1 MAMSCLAL
9 PVVGRPTRRAR
20 RSSASV
26 DSGISEK
33 STLLSGV
40 SLPLFPARFA
50 RADDANRFRAILQ
63 PPQCIY
69 DQKHAAARRKSQT
82 LPSLLRRGMFKIFPI
97 ERLGIAENRRRFLEW
112 NTMLFVV
119 LQGLASIPGE
129 HIYVYTL
136 ITFDGLFPTS

>member
-26 DSGISEK
+26 DSGMSEK
-33 STLLSGV
+33 SILLSGV
-40 SLPLFPARFA
+40 SLPFFAARFA

-69 DQKHAAARRKSQT
+69 DYKNAAARRKAQA
-82 LPSLLRRGMFKIFPI
+82 LPSLLRRDMFKIFPI
-97 ERLGIAENRRRFLEW
+97 ERLRIAENRCRFLEG
-112 NTMLFVV
+112 NTVLFVV
-119 LQGLASIPGE
+119 LQGLASVPGE
-129 HIYVYTL
+129 HILCIYANYL
-136 ITFDGLFPTS
+136 H